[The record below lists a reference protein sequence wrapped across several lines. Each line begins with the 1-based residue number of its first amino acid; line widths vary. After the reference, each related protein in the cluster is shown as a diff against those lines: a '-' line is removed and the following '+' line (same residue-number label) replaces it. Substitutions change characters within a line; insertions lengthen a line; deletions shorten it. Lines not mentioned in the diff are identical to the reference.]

1 MTFTDYLLSRSDE
14 LTAEAIGQVVLV
26 AAAVVL
32 AALIGVAVGMATYR
46 WTALN
51 ATAIAIAGVF
61 LTIPSLA
68 LLGLLIAPLGLG
80 FQPALVAL
88 VMYGLL
94 PIIRN
99 TVVGLRGVDA
109 PIVDSARGMGMSPT
123 RVLVSVELP
132 LAWPVI
138 LTGIRV
144 STQILMGIAA
154 VAAYVQ
160 GPGLGKQIFDGLS
173 NLGGVNSLNQVL
185 VGTVGIVILALLFDL
200 FYILI
205 GRLTVSRGVR
215 VAT

>member
-26 AAAVVL
+26 AVAVVL
-32 AALIGVAVGMATYR
+32 AALIGVVVGMATYR

-80 FQPALVAL
+80 FSPALVAL

-109 PIVDSARGMGMSPT
+109 PIVDSARGMGMSPARILLT
-123 RVLVSVELP
+123 VELP

-160 GPGLGKQIFDGLS
+160 GPGLGKQIFDGLA

>member
-1 MTFTDYLLSRSDE
+1 MTFTDYLISRSDE

-26 AAAVVL
+26 AVAVALAAV
-32 AALIGVAVGMATYR
+32 IGVAVGMATYR

-51 ATAIAIAGVF
+51 VTAIAIVGVF

-68 LLGLLIAPLGLG
+68 LLGLLIAPLGFG

-94 PIIRN
+94 PIVRN
-99 TVVGLRGVDA
+99 AVVGLRGVDA

-123 RVLVSVELP
+123 RVLLTVELP

-160 GPGLGKQIFDGLS
+160 GPGLGKQIFDGLA

-185 VGTVGIVILALLFDL
+185 VGTLGIVILALLFDL
-200 FYILI
+200 CYILI

-215 VAT
+215 AAT

>member
-32 AALIGVAVGMATYR
+32 AALIGVVVGMATYR

-109 PIVDSARGMGMSPT
+109 PIVDSARGMGMSPS
-123 RVLVSVELP
+123 RVLVTVELP

-160 GPGLGKQIFDGLS
+160 GPGLGKQIFDGLA

-215 VAT
+215 VAK

>member
-1 MTFTDYLLSRSDE
+1 MSFTDYLLTRSDE
-14 LTAEAIGQVVLV
+14 LTAEAIGQVLLV

-32 AALIGVAVGMATYR
+32 AALIGMAVGMATYR

-51 ATAIAIAGVF
+51 ATAIAVAGVF

-99 TVVGLRGVDA
+99 TVVGLRAVDA
-109 PIVDSARGMGMSPT
+109 PIVDSARGMGMSPG
-123 RVLVSVELP
+123 RVLLTVELP

-200 FYILI
+200 LYILI

>member
-1 MTFTDYLLSRSDE
+1 MSFTDYLLSRSDE

-32 AALIGVAVGMATYR
+32 AALIGVLVGMATYR

-123 RVLVSVELP
+123 RVLVTVELP

-173 NLGGVNSLNQVL
+173 NLGGVNSLNQVV

>member
-26 AAAVVL
+26 AVAVVL

-99 TVVGLRGVDA
+99 AVVGLRGVDA

-123 RVLVSVELP
+123 RVLVTVELP

-160 GPGLGKQIFDGLS
+160 GPGLGKQIFDGLA
-173 NLGGVNSLNQVL
+173 NLGGINSLNQVL

>member
-1 MTFTDYLLSRSDE
+1 MSFTDYLLTRSDE

-32 AALIGVAVGMATYR
+32 AALIGVVVGMATYR

-123 RVLVSVELP
+123 RVLVTVELP

-160 GPGLGKQIFDGLS
+160 GPGLGKQIFDGLA

>member
-1 MTFTDYLLSRSDE
+1 
-14 LTAEAIGQVVLV
+14 
-26 AAAVVL
+26 
-32 AALIGVAVGMATYR
+32 MATYR

-123 RVLVSVELP
+123 RVLVTVELP

-160 GPGLGKQIFDGLS
+160 GPGLGKQIFDGLA

>member
-1 MTFTDYLLSRSDE
+1 MSFTDYLLTRSDE

-32 AALIGVAVGMATYR
+32 AALIGVLVGMATYR

-123 RVLVSVELP
+123 RVLIAVELP

-160 GPGLGKQIFDGLS
+160 GPGLGKQIFDGLA

>member
-1 MTFTDYLLSRSDE
+1 MSFTDYLLTRSDE
-14 LTAEAIGQVVLV
+14 LTSEAIGQVVLV
-26 AAAVVL
+26 AVAIALAAV
-32 AALIGVAVGMATYR
+32 IGVAVGMATYR

-51 ATAIAIAGVF
+51 ALAIAIAGVF

-68 LLGLLIAPLGLG
+68 LLGLLLGPLGLG
-80 FQPALVAL
+80 FSPALVAL

-99 TVVGLRGVDA
+99 SVVGLRGVDA

-123 RVLVSVELP
+123 RVLLTVELP

>member
-1 MTFTDYLLSRSDE
+1 MTFTDYLISRSDE
-14 LTAEAIGQVVLV
+14 LTTEAIGQVVLV
-26 AAAVVL
+26 AVAVALAAV
-32 AALIGVAVGMATYR
+32 IGVVVAMATYR
-46 WTALN
+46 WTGLN
-51 ATAIAIAGVF
+51 ALAIAIAGVF

-68 LLGLLIAPLGLG
+68 LLGLLIAPLGFG
-80 FQPALVAL
+80 FSPALVAL

-99 TVVGLRGVDA
+99 AVVGLRSVDA

-123 RVLVSVELP
+123 RVLVTVELP

-160 GPGLGKQIFDGLS
+160 GPGLGKQIFDGLA